1 MKKLMKLFVMVAAL
15 TALPVAF
22 TGGAT
27 KGSLGVG
34 ISQAC
39 ADGGPCLFALGS
51 YCTGRFNRRESTCT
65 GVCP

>member
-1 MKKLMKLFVMVAAL
+1 MKKLMKLFGLVAVL

-34 ISQAC
+34 LNQLC
-39 ADGGPCLFALGS
+39 ADDGPCRFALGS
-51 YCTGRFNRRESTCT
+51 YCTGTFNRRESA
-65 GVCP
+65 PEEF